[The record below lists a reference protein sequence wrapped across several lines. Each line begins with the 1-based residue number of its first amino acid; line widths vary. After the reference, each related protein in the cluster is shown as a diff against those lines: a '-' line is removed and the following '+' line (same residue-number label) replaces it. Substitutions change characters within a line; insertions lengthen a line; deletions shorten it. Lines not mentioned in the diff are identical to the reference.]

1 MILSRR
7 MALTAM
13 AGVAALAATFAA
25 TLAAPSASAQAYP
38 DRPIKLI
45 VPFAAGGNADING
58 RIVGEIV
65 QKALRQAAVVE
76 NKAGAGGGV
85 GAEAVAKSAPDGYT
99 LLIGSNGPL
108 TVNPFVNAN
117 ISYDPL
123 KDFAPVAL
131 VSYVPHVLIITNKL
145 GIKSVADLLALAKT
159 RPLNIATSGV
169 GSATHMTLERFKLAT
184 GADIT
189 HVPYKSGGSLI
200 PDVIN
205 GSVDGAMTELS
216 TAVEQH
222 KAGTAFIVGVAGTAR
237 SKHAP
242 EIPTFDEQGVKGF
255 VARSFIGVLAPS
267 GTPAEVVAKLQA
279 AIAEGLAPGTE
290 MAEKLA
296 ATGGELATAEQMTPS
311 GFKAFIA
318 ADYEDMRVAA
328 KAAGLA
334 KGK

>member
-7 MALTAM
+7 TVLAA
-13 AGVAALAATFAA
+13 VAALAAA
-25 TLAAPSASAQAYP
+25 TLPPSAGFSQAWAQSYP
-38 DRPIKLI
+38 DHPIKLI

-58 RIVGEIV
+58 RIVADV
-65 QKALRQAAVVE
+65 VYKALGQPAVVE

-85 GAEAVAKSAPDGYT
+85 GADAVAKAAPDGYT
-99 LLIGSNGPL
+99 LLVGSNGPL

-117 ISYDPL
+117 ISYDSL

-145 GIKSVADLLALAKT
+145 EVKSVADLLALAKK

-169 GSATHMTLERFKLAT
+169 GSATHMTLERFKQAT

-189 HVPYKSGGSLI
+189 HVPYKSGGSLL

-222 KAGTAFIVGVAGTAR
+222 KAGTAFIVGVAGLGR
-237 SKHAP
+237 SKLGP
-242 EIPTFDEQGVKGF
+242 DIPTFDEQGVKGF
-255 VARSFIGVLAPS
+255 VARSFIGILAPA
-267 GTPAEVVAKLQA
+267 GTPAEVLGKLQK
-279 AIAEGLAPGTE
+279 AIAEGLAPGTD
-290 MAEKLA
+290 MAAKLA
-296 ATGGELATAEQMTPS
+296 ATGGELASAEQMTPG
-311 GFKAFIA
+311 GFAAFIKG
-318 ADYEDMRVAA
+318 DYEDMRTAA
-328 KAAGLA
+328 KSAGL
-334 KGK
+334 GKK